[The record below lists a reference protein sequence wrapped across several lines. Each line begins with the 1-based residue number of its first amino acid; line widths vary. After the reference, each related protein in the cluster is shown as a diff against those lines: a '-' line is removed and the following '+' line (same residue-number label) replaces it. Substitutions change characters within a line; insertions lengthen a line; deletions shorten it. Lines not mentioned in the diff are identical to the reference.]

1 VQVDSREYQSRLR
14 ADRFHQ
20 GEQSIRA
27 FVAFLGTIDM
37 GTKPIVGEHRR
48 VVFERC
54 LLDTE
59 NEAFGRA
66 GIKIRTR
73 VYQDR
78 MSCTFKAIDADRYVV
93 AEAPVESVDR
103 KAKTKLEEGI
113 YAFHSTYS
121 RQTTSRQPLGT
132 KFPRVAD
139 WALLFPGAARI
150 ARLGSRLVPTS
161 KRTIVTRVGN
171 LALDFAGHRVEASLE
186 IGRLDGSEGASGS
199 GADSSDAPIEKIEF
213 SWKDRH
219 SKERYRPEVARHMR
233 RFMQALNLS
242 DWVDLDIHLDKA
254 RSDARSELR
263 RLAAARCS
271 GERSIWTTHD
281 FGGQLSV

>member
-14 ADRFHQ
+14 ADRFQ
-20 GEQSIRA
+20 AGEQSIA
-27 FVAFLGTIDM
+27 SFVAFLGSIDP
-37 GTKPIVGEHRR
+37 TVTPVVGEHRR
-48 VVFERC
+48 VVFERG
-54 LLDTE
+54 LFDTE
-59 NEAFGRA
+59 DEAFGRA

-73 VYQDR
+73 IYPDR
-78 MSCTFKAIDADRYVV
+78 VSCTFKAIDADRYVV

-113 YAFHSTYS
+113 YAFHATFS

-132 KFPRVAD
+132 TFPRVAD

-150 ARLGSRLVPTS
+150 ARLGARLLPTS

-171 LALDFAGHRVEASLE
+171 LALDFAGHPVEASLE
-186 IGRLDGSEGASGS
+186 IGRLETLDG
-199 GADSSDAPIEKIEF
+199 PIEKIEF

-219 SKERYRPEVARHMR
+219 SKERYQPEVARHMR
-233 RFMQALNLS
+233 RYMQALNLS
-242 DWVDLDIHLDKA
+242 EWVDLDIHLDKA

-263 RLAAARCS
+263 RLANATR
-271 GERSIWTTHD
+271 GQRDSIWTTRD